1 MEHAYKCVA
10 CDHEWTVLALHGTS
24 PWLIRRC
31 ECGGAGYIQPPGV
44 GGFYGLT
51 VESAA
56 ICVDDTLISV
66 EPPAGHAEAI
76 RKAIRGGYAATL
88 GNIESGFVLSNGDFV
103 DRRLAAHVAWHAGQT
118 QKKTRS
124 LTSQDIWS

>member
-31 ECGGAGYIQPPGV
+31 ECGGVGYLQPPTV
-44 GGFYGLT
+44 GEFYGLK
-51 VESAA
+51 VEAAA

-76 RKAIRGGYAATL
+76 SKAIRNGHDATPQ
-88 GNIESGFVLSNGDFV
+88 NIVSGFVLSNGDFA
-103 DRRLAAHVAWHAGQT
+103 DRRVAAHVAWHAGQI
-118 QKKTRS
+118 QKRTRS
-124 LTSQDIWS
+124 LTSQDLWP